1 MFKMMPFTSPVLP
14 RIYSRLPAIARA
26 LRSVGDRAML
36 AILSTA
42 VMLLTGCT
50 GGESKNST
58 PSNSGKP
65 SAGVESAA
73 SGSSSGKVGKG
84 GAKRII
90 LLNNTD
96 SPFWDAARAGI
107 KKAQD
112 DLKLTDVG
120 FTASMDSNDG
130 TETGQIEKLRQYGT
144 QSDIAAVIISP
155 ISSTNPAIA
164 DELKKLKAKGI
175 TIGCFDSD
183 LDKKFIENREFYVGT
198 DNVAGGKVLGTAAKM
213 LKPDGAPYVQFVG
226 VDSQQNAIER
236 MDGFTSAVGGTFPQ
250 KDRKLDDA
258 DRNRARDNVRDVI
271 AKYPELSLLVGI
283 WSYNAPAIVD
293 VVKEKKVRDKFTIV
307 TFDAEAIAIQQ
318 MGEGMIDAMVV
329 QNPFAMGYDS
339 VRYAFAKAQG
349 DQETLKKMFPNM
361 GQPSGDILDT
371 GLKVVVPPGSPLK
384 AEMFESFG
392 PSVEFLDLPAFQS
405 WLKQYDLTSS

>member
-1 MFKMMPFTSPVLP
+1 MTPPFELFS
-14 RIYSRLPAIARA
+14 SRLQS
-26 LRSVGDRAML
+26 RSL
-36 AILSTA
+36 AILATVA
-42 VMLLTGCT
+42 MLLAGCT
-50 GGESKNST
+50 GSDNKNAGQPKAGSPNAGAGASAST
-58 PSNSGKP
+58 PTK
-65 SAGVESAA
+65 A
-73 SGSSSGKVGKG
+73 

-107 KKAQD
+107 KKAQE
-112 DLKLTDVG
+112 DLKLTDAG

-183 LDKKFIENREFYVGT
+183 LDKKFQEHREFYVGT
-198 DNVAGGKVLGTAAKM
+198 NNIAGGKVLGTAAKM

-236 MDGFTSAVGGTFPQ
+236 MEGFTSAVGDRFAQ

-271 AKYPELSLLVGI
+271 AKYPDLSLLVGI

-293 VVKEKKVRDKFTIV
+293 VVKEKKARGKFTIV

-318 MGEGMIDAMVV
+318 MAEGMIDAMVV
-329 QNPFAMGYDS
+329 QNPFAMGYES
-339 VRYAFAKAQG
+339 VRYAFAKSKG
-349 DQETLKKMFPNM
+349 DQETLKGMFPNI
-361 GQPSGDILDT
+361 GQPGGDILDT

-384 AEMFESFG
+384 PEMFESFG
-392 PSVEFLDLPAFQS
+392 KSVEFLDMAAFQD
-405 WLKQYDLTSS
+405 WLKKYDLTSS

>member
-1 MFKMMPFTSPVLP
+1 MKLISVLFKSTCGQPKQSP
-14 RIYSRLPAIARA
+14 IPAW
-26 LRSVGDRAML
+26 L
-36 AILSTA
+36 AIVPALI
-42 VMLLTGCT
+42 VLLGGCS
-50 GGESKNST
+50 GNESK
-58 PSNSGKP
+58 PSVQSKSGSP
-65 SAGVESAA
+65 DAGAA
-73 SGSSSGKVGKG
+73 STGDSSAKRV
-84 GAKRII
+84 AKRII

-112 DLKLTDVG
+112 DLKLSDVG
-120 FTASMDSNDG
+120 LSASMDSNDG

-144 QSDIAAVIISP
+144 QSDIVAVIISP

-164 DELKKLKAKGI
+164 DELKKLKAKGV

-183 LDKKFIENREFYVGT
+183 LDSKFQQHREFYVGT
-198 DNVAGGKVLGTAAKM
+198 NNIAGGQVLGTAAKM

-236 MDGFTSAVGGTFPQ
+236 MNGFTSAVGEKFAQ

-271 AKYPELSLLVGI
+271 AKYPDLSLLVGI

-293 VVKEKKVRDKFTIV
+293 VVKEKNARDKFTIV

-318 MGEGMIDAMVV
+318 MQEGMIDAMVV
-329 QNPFAMGYDS
+329 QNPFAMGYES
-339 VRYAFAKAQG
+339 VRYALAKSQG
-349 DQETLKKMFPNM
+349 DGDTLKKMFPNM
-361 GQPSGDILDT
+361 GQPGGDILDT
-371 GLKVVVPPGSPLK
+371 GLKVVVPTGSPLK
-384 AEMFESFG
+384 PEMFESFG
-392 PSVEFLDLPAFQS
+392 KSVEFLDLPAFQN

>member
-1 MFKMMPFTSPVLP
+1 MTSLT
-14 RIYSRLPAIARA
+14 RLFPQH
-26 LRSVGDRAML
+26 LHCRSL
-36 AILSTA
+36 
-42 VMLLTGCT
+42 MLLACMSMLFAGCS
-50 GGESKNST
+50 GSDSKN
-58 PSNSGKP
+58 
-65 SAGVESAA
+65 AGQPK
-73 SGSSSGKVGKG
+73 SGSPNSTTSTTENASKSGS
-84 GAKRII
+84 KRII

-107 KKAQD
+107 KKAQE
-112 DLKLTDVG
+112 DLKLVDAG

-183 LDKKFIENREFYVGT
+183 LDKKFQANREFYVGT
-198 DNVAGGKVLGTAAKM
+198 NNIAGGKVLGTAAKM

-236 MDGFTSAVGGTFPQ
+236 MDGFTSAVGDKFPQ

-271 AKYPELSLLVGI
+271 TKYPELSLLVGI

-293 VVKEKKVRDKFTIV
+293 VVKEKKAREKYTIV

-318 MGEGMIDAMVV
+318 MAEGMIDAMVV
-329 QNPFAMGYDS
+329 QNPFAMGFES
-339 VRYAFAKAQG
+339 VRYAFAKAKG
-349 DQETLKKMFPNM
+349 DQETLKGMFPNM
-361 GQPSGDILDT
+361 GQPDGDILDT

-384 AEMFESFG
+384 PEMFESFG
-392 PSVEFLDLPAFQS
+392 KSVEFLELPAFQE
-405 WLKQYDLTSS
+405 WLKKYDLTSS

>member
-1 MFKMMPFTSPVLP
+1 MKPFACPSS
-14 RIYSRLPAIARA
+14 SRSYGSWAGIWFP
-26 LRSVGDRAML
+26 
-36 AILSTA
+36 ILSA
-42 VMLLTGCT
+42 MILVMSGCT
-50 GGESKNST
+50 NKESSSSAQPKTGSPNAGG
-58 PSNSGKP
+58 G
-65 SAGVESAA
+65 A
-73 SGSSSGKVGKG
+73 SVGSSSSKG
-84 GAKRII
+84 GTKRII
-90 LLNNTD
+90 LLNNTE

-120 FTASMDSNDG
+120 FTASMDTNDG
-130 TETGQIEKLRQYGT
+130 TENGQIEKLRQYGT
-144 QSDIAAVIISP
+144 QSDIFAVIISP

-164 DELKKLKAKGI
+164 DELKKLKAKGV

-183 LDKKFIENREFYVGT
+183 LDAKFQQHREFYVGT
-198 DNVAGGKVLGTAAKM
+198 NNIAGGKVLGTAAKM
-213 LKPDGAPYVQFVG
+213 LKPEGAPYVQFVG

-236 MDGFTSAVGGTFPQ
+236 MDGFTSAVGDSFAQ
-250 KDRKLDDA
+250 KDRKLDDT

-271 AKYPELSLLVGI
+271 TKYPDLSLLVGI

-293 VVKEKKVRDKFTIV
+293 VVKEKNARDKFTIV

-329 QNPFAMGYDS
+329 QNPFAMGYES

-349 DQETLKKMFPNM
+349 DQDTLKSMFPNM
-361 GQPSGDILDT
+361 GQAGGDILDT

-384 AEMFESFG
+384 SEMFESFG
-392 PSVEFLDLPAFQS
+392 KSVEFLDLPAFQT